1 MPYLRKDFEGQSQLV
16 DLKITNNSENQM
28 SPNFD
33 LSIHIEFSVL
43 IGENKLPLRMYERVT
58 RSIPKEFPNSKPTIQ
73 SRIVLENSLYNKQTS
88 EFDFTSIYDWSRPN
102 PSLKELAVAVQQY
115 FVKNSPFV
123 NKDQKALDQILTNL
137 EQNLVKPLEKFN
149 ALDYYNKLS

>member
-1 MPYLRKDFEGQSQLV
+1 M
-16 DLKITNNSENQM
+16 I
-28 SPNFD
+28 
-33 LSIHIEFSVL
+33 
-43 IGENKLPLRMYERVT
+43 
-58 RSIPKEFPNSKPTIQ
+58 RSIPKDFPNSKPTIQ
-73 SRIVLENSLYNKQTS
+73 SRIVLENSLYNKSTS
-88 EFDFTSIYDWSRPN
+88 EFDFTSIYDWNRPN
-102 PSLKELAVAVQQY
+102 PSLKELAVAMQQY